1 MLAPGDKAPSFSLPT
16 DGDGTLASEDLA
28 GAPYVLYFYPKDN
41 TPGCT
46 TEACD
51 FRDRMDRI
59 AAAGVA
65 VVGVSK
71 DKVAS
76 HDRFKAKHGLNFP
89 LISDPELVLH
99 KAYGAWGKK
108 MMYGKEREATIRS
121 TFLVGADGT
130 ILKVW
135 PKVKVKGHVDEVLAA
150 IEELA
155 QA

>member
-1 MLAPGDKAPSFSLPT
+1 MLAPGDKAPSFELPT
-16 DGDGTLASEDLA
+16 DSDGTLSSEALA

-59 AAAGVA
+59 TAAGVA

-71 DKVAS
+71 DKVTS
-76 HDRFKAKHGLNFP
+76 HDRFKAKHDLNFP
-89 LISDPELVLH
+89 LVADPELGLH

-108 MMYGKEREATIRS
+108 MMYGKEREGTIRS
-121 TFLVGADGT
+121 TFLVGADGV

-150 IEELA
+150 IEELSA
-155 QA
+155 P